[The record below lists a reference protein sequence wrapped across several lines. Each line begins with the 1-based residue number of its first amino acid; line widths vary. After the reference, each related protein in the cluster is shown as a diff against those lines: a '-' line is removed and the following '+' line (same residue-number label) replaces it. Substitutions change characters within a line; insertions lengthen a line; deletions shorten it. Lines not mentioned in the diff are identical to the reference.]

1 MKKYTEKQLEDNYS
15 NFVQYI
21 SDSFT
26 GERRDKLLYM
36 YGTDEGCLGLRALVA
51 PASGKVHYHNAYP
64 GGYIDH
70 VMNVCR
76 ACQGMTLLFTKM
88 GGAVDFTEEELM
100 FSALNHDLGKLGDL
114 VGDYY
119 LPEDSEWHQKNQGSM
134 FKINPDI
141 QNMTV
146 PDRAIFL
153 LQHFGITITQK
164 EYLGIKLADGMYDEA
179 SAHYLKSYRLGGEL
193 KTLLPKLLHW
203 ADHMATTVEYCD
215 FLESKKLI

>member
-1 MKKYTEKQLEDNYS
+1 MKNYTEKQLEENYS
-15 NFVQYI
+15 NFIQYI
-21 SDSFT
+21 SETYEGD
-26 GERRDKLLYM
+26 RRDKLLHM

-51 PASGKVHYHNAYP
+51 PASGKIQYHNAYS

-76 ACQGMTLLFTKM
+76 SCQGMALLFTKM
-88 GGAVDFTEEELM
+88 GGSVDFTEEELM
-100 FSALNHDLGKLGDL
+100 FAALNHDLGKLGDL
-114 VGDYY
+114 EGDYY
-119 LPEDSEWHQKNQGSM
+119 LPEESDWHRKNQGSM

-153 LQHFGITITQK
+153 LQHFGISITQK

-193 KTLLPKLLHW
+193 KTLLPKILHW
-203 ADHMATTVEYCD
+203 ADHMATTIEYCD
-215 FLESKKLI
+215 FLESKELL

>member
-1 MKKYTEKQLEDNYS
+1 MKNYTEKQLEENYS
-15 NFVQYI
+15 NFIQYI
-21 SDSFT
+21 SDSYE

-51 PASGKVHYHNAYP
+51 PASGKIHYHNAYS

-76 ACQGMTLLFTKM
+76 SCQGMALLFSKM
-88 GGAVDFTEEELM
+88 GGKVDFTEEELM
-100 FSALNHDLGKLGDL
+100 FAALNHDLGKLGDL
-114 VGDYY
+114 EGDYY
-119 LPEDSEWHQKNQGSM
+119 LPEESDWHRKNQGST

-153 LQHFGITITQK
+153 LQHFGIPITQK

-193 KTLLPKLLHW
+193 KTLLPKILHW
-203 ADHMATTVEYCD
+203 ADHMATTIEYCD
-215 FLESKKLI
+215 FLESKELL

>member
-1 MKKYTEKQLEDNYS
+1 MKKYTEKQLEENYS
-15 NFVQYI
+15 NFIQYI
-21 SDSFT
+21 SDSFE
-26 GERRDKLLYM
+26 GERREKLLYM

-51 PASGKVHYHNAYP
+51 PASGKVHYHNAYS

-76 ACQGMTLLFTKM
+76 ACQGMKLLFTKM
-88 GGAVDFTEEELM
+88 GGDVDFTDEELM

-114 VGDYY
+114 KGDYY
-119 LPEDSEWHQKNQGSM
+119 LPEESEWHMKNQGSM

-164 EYLGIKLADGMYDEA
+164 EYLGIKLADGMYDDA

-193 KTLLPKLLHW
+193 KTLLPKILHW

-215 FLESKKLI
+215 FLASKELI

>member
-1 MKKYTEKQLEDNYS
+1 
-15 NFVQYI
+15 
-21 SDSFT
+21 
-26 GERRDKLLYM
+26 M
-36 YGTDEGCLGLRALVA
+36 YGTDEGCLGLKALVA
-51 PASGKVHYHNAYP
+51 PASGKIHYHNAYT

-76 ACQGMTLLFTKM
+76 SCQGMKLLFTKM
-88 GGAVDFTEEELM
+88 GGKVDFTEEELM

-114 VGDYY
+114 TGDYY
-119 LPEDSEWHQKNQGSM
+119 LPEESEWHMKNQGSM

-146 PDRAIFL
+146 PDRAIYL
-153 LQHFGITITQK
+153 LQHFGIQITQK
-164 EYLGIKLADGMYDEA
+164 EYLGIKLSDGMYDEA

-193 KTLLPKLLHW
+193 KTLLPKILHW

-215 FLESKKLI
+215 FLESKEII

>member
-1 MKKYTEKQLEDNYS
+1 MKKYTESQLEENYS
-15 NFVQYI
+15 NFIQFI
-21 SDSFT
+21 SDSFS
-26 GERRDKLLYM
+26 GDRRKNLLYM
-36 YGTDEGCLGLRALVA
+36 SGTDEGCLGLKALVA
-51 PASGKVHYHNAYP
+51 PASGKIHYHNAYT

-76 ACQGMTLLFTKM
+76 SCQGMKLLFTKM
-88 GGAVDFTEEELM
+88 GGKVDFTEEELM

-114 VGDYY
+114 TGDYY
-119 LPEDSEWHQKNQGSM
+119 LPEESEWHMKNQGSM

-146 PDRAIFL
+146 PDRAIYL
-153 LQHFGITITQK
+153 LQHFGIQINKK

-193 KTLLPKLLHW
+193 KTLLPKILHW

-215 FLESKKLI
+215 FLESKEII

>member
-1 MKKYTEKQLEDNYS
+1 MKNYTETELEENYKAFL
-15 NFVQYI
+15 NFI
-21 SDSFT
+21 SDTFD
-26 GERRDKLLYM
+26 GERKDKLLYM
-36 YGTDEGCLGLRALVA
+36 YGTDDGCLGLRALVA
-51 PASGKVHYHNAYP
+51 PASGKVHYHNAYA

-70 VMNVCR
+70 VLNVCR
-76 ACQGMTLLFTKM
+76 TCQGMKLLFTKL
-88 GGAVDFTEEELM
+88 GGEVDFTADELM

-114 VGDYY
+114 KGDYY
-119 LPEDSEWHQKNQGSM
+119 LPEDSEWHQRNQGSM

-153 LQHFGITITQK
+153 LQHFNVTITQK

-193 KTLLPKLLHW
+193 KTLLPKILHW
-203 ADHMATTVEYCD
+203 ADHMATTIEYCD
-215 FLESKKLI
+215 FLKTKELM

>member
-1 MKKYTEKQLEDNYS
+1 MKNYTETQLEENYS
-15 NFVQYI
+15 NFIQYI
-21 SDSFT
+21 SDTYT
-26 GERRDKLLYM
+26 GERREKLLHM
-36 YGTDEGCLGLRALVA
+36 YGTDAGCLGLRALVA
-51 PASGKVHYHNAYP
+51 PASGKVHYHNAYV

-76 ACQGMTLLFTKM
+76 SCQGMALLFTKM
-88 GGAVDFTEEELM
+88 GGKVDFTEEELM
-100 FSALNHDLGKLGDL
+100 FAALNHDLGKLGDL
-114 VGDYY
+114 EGDYY
-119 LPEDSEWHQKNQGSM
+119 LPEESDWHRKNQGSM

-153 LQHFGITITQK
+153 LQHFGISITQK

-193 KTLLPKLLHW
+193 KTLLPKILHW

-215 FLESKKLI
+215 FLESKELL

>member
-1 MKKYTEKQLEDNYS
+1 MKNYTESELEENYKTFL
-15 NFVQYI
+15 NFI
-21 SDSFT
+21 SDTFD
-26 GERRDKLLYM
+26 GERKDKLLYM

-51 PASGKVHYHNAYP
+51 PASGKVHYHNAYT

-70 VMNVCR
+70 VLNVCR
-76 ACQGMTLLFTKM
+76 TCQGMKLLFTKL
-88 GGAVDFTEEELM
+88 GGEVDFTADELM

-114 VGDYY
+114 TGDYY
-119 LPEDSEWHQKNQGSM
+119 LPEDSEWHQRNQGSM

-153 LQHFGITITQK
+153 LQHFNVTITQK

-193 KTLLPKLLHW
+193 KTLLPKILHW
-203 ADHMATTVEYCD
+203 ADHMATTIEYCD
-215 FLESKKLI
+215 FLKTKELI